1 MTAQRDT
8 PDVTTIVK
16 ITLKPVKSGTNRN
29 NRLSTRRDWLTN
41 CINTKSSQSKSKG
54 VSMANEV
61 VTTKKQGIASFLAQ
75 EAVKANVESVV
86 GAKDSQRFISSV
98 VSAVQTNPSLAECS
112 NSSIL
117 SAALLGHSLNLP
129 QSPQIGMF
137 YLVPFKNKTGTE
149 ATFQLSYRGMLQLAM
164 RSGQYKAINVTD
176 IRDGEL
182 VSYNPIEDSYDFEP
196 ETDINKRMNLAIVGY
211 YAYFEM
217 INGFKKGIYW
227 SKEQIEAHAK
237 KYSATYRKG
246 VGLWT
251 TDFDAMAKKTLLRQ
265 LISKWGIMSVEME
278 RAYVGDQAVIKEDGT
293 VDYIDNVP
301 DEPEKAVD
309 VYADVVEVE
318 DAKEE

>member
-1 MTAQRDT
+1 MGNE
-8 PDVTTIVK
+8 
-16 ITLKPVKSGTNRN
+16 LVKS
-29 NRLSTRRDWLTN
+29 
-41 CINTKSSQSKSKG
+41 
-54 VSMANEV
+54 E
-61 VTTKKQGIASFLAQ
+61 KKQGIAGFLAQ

-86 GAKDSQRFISSV
+86 GVKDSQRFISSV
-98 VSAVQTNPSLAECS
+98 VSAVQTNPALAECT
-112 NSSIL
+112 NQSIL

-176 IRDGEL
+176 IREGEIA
-182 VSYNPIEDSYDFEP
+182 SYNPIEDAYEFTP
-196 ETDINKRMNLAIVGY
+196 ETDINKRISLPIIGY

-227 SKEQIEAHAK
+227 SKEQIDKHAK

-246 VGLWT
+246 YGLWS
-251 TDFDAMAKKTLLRQ
+251 TDFDAMAKKTMLRQ

-278 RAYVGDQAVIKEDGT
+278 RAYVGDQAVIREDGT
-293 VDYIDNVP
+293 PDYIDNIP

-309 VYADVVEVE
+309 VLDVE
-318 DAKEE
+318 AKEITDEADGE

>member
-1 MTAQRDT
+1 M
-8 PDVTTIVK
+8 
-16 ITLKPVKSGTNRN
+16 G
-29 NRLSTRRDWLTN
+29 
-41 CINTKSSQSKSKG
+41 
-54 VSMANEV
+54 NEV
-61 VTTKKQGIASFLAQ
+61 AVKKEGIASFLAK

-86 GAKDSQRFISSV
+86 GVKDSQRFISSV
-98 VSAVQTNPSLAECS
+98 VSAVQTNQALVECT

-137 YLVPFKNKTGTE
+137 YLVPFKNKKKIKDEDGREKTVEIIE

-176 IRDGEL
+176 IREGEIA
-182 VSYNPIEDSYDFEP
+182 SYNPIEDTYEFTP
-196 ETDINKRMNLAIVGY
+196 ETDINKRMSLPIIGY

-246 VGLWT
+246 YGLWV
-251 TDFDAMAKKTLLRQ
+251 TDFDAMAKKTMLRQ

-278 RAYVGDQAVIKEDGT
+278 RAYVGDQAVIREDGT
-293 VDYIDNVP
+293 VDYIDNIP

-309 VYADVVEVE
+309 VFDTE
-318 DAKEE
+318 AKEITDETDGE

>member
-1 MTAQRDT
+1 
-8 PDVTTIVK
+8 
-16 ITLKPVKSGTNRN
+16 
-29 NRLSTRRDWLTN
+29 
-41 CINTKSSQSKSKG
+41 
-54 VSMANEV
+54 MANEV
-61 VTTKKQGIASFLAQ
+61 AVSKKEGIAAFLAK

-86 GAKDSQRFISSV
+86 GVKDSQRFISSV
-98 VSAVQTNPSLAECS
+98 VSAVQTNQQLSECT
-112 NSSIL
+112 NASIL

-137 YLVPFKNKTGTE
+137 YFVPYEDKKKGIKE

-182 VSYNPIEDSYDFEP
+182 VSYDPIEDAYVFAP
-196 ETDINKRMNLAIVGY
+196 ETDINKRMGLKVIGY

-237 KYSATYRKG
+237 KYSASYRNG
-246 VGLWT
+246 WSSSLWK
-251 TDFDAMAKKTLLRQ
+251 TDFDPMAKKTMLRQ

-278 RAYVGDQAVIKEDGT
+278 RAYVGDQAVIREDGT
-293 VDYIDNVP
+293 PDYIDNVP

-309 VYADVVEVE
+309 VFDVE
-318 DAKEE
+318 AKEITDEADGQ

>member
-1 MTAQRDT
+1 
-8 PDVTTIVK
+8 
-16 ITLKPVKSGTNRN
+16 
-29 NRLSTRRDWLTN
+29 
-41 CINTKSSQSKSKG
+41 
-54 VSMANEV
+54 MANEV
-61 VTTKKQGIASFLAQ
+61 ATTKKQGIASFLAQ

-86 GAKDSQRFISSV
+86 GVKDSQRFISSV
-98 VSAVQTNPSLAECS
+98 VSAVQTNPSLSECT
-112 NSSIL
+112 NASIL

-137 YLVPFKNKTGTE
+137 YLVPFKDTKKGVTE

-176 IRDGEL
+176 IRENE
-182 VSYNPIEDSYDFEP
+182 VASYNPIEDVYEFTP
-196 ETDINKRMNLAIVGY
+196 ETNMEKRMKLKVIGY

-217 INGFKKGIYW
+217 VNGFKKGIYW
-227 SKEQIEAHAK
+227 TKEQVDNHAK

-246 VGLWT
+246 YGLWS

-278 RAYVGDQAVIKEDGT
+278 EAYVSDQAVIRENKVPDY
-293 VDYIDNVP
+293 VDNIP

-309 VYADVVEVE
+309 ILDVEG
-318 DAKEE
+318 KEIENAESKVDG

>member
-1 MTAQRDT
+1 
-8 PDVTTIVK
+8 
-16 ITLKPVKSGTNRN
+16 
-29 NRLSTRRDWLTN
+29 
-41 CINTKSSQSKSKG
+41 
-54 VSMANEV
+54 MANEV
-61 VTTKKQGIASFLAQ
+61 IKSEKKLGIAGFLAQ

-86 GAKDSQRFISSV
+86 GVKDSQRFISSV

-246 VGLWT
+246 FGLWT

-309 VYADVVEVE
+309 VLDVEAVEVTDAE
-318 DAKEE
+318 D

>member
-1 MTAQRDT
+1 M
-8 PDVTTIVK
+8 
-16 ITLKPVKSGTNRN
+16 S
-29 NRLSTRRDWLTN
+29 
-41 CINTKSSQSKSKG
+41 
-54 VSMANEV
+54 NEV
-61 VTTKKQGIASFLAQ
+61 ATTKKMGIAGFLAQ
-75 EAVKANVESVV
+75 ESVKANVESVV
-86 GAKDSQRFISSV
+86 GVKDSQRFISSV
-98 VSAVQTNPSLAECS
+98 VSAVQTNPALAECT

-176 IRDGEL
+176 IREGEL
-182 VSYNPIEDSYDFEP
+182 VSYDPIEDAYEFAP
-196 ETDINKRMNLAIVGY
+196 ETDINKRIKLPIIGY

-227 SKEQIEAHAK
+227 SKDQVEAHAK

-246 VGLWT
+246 YGLWS
-251 TDFDAMAKKTLLRQ
+251 TDFDAMAKKTMLRQ

-278 RAYVGDQAVIKEDGT
+278 RAYVGDQAVIREDGT
-293 VDYIDNVP
+293 PDYIDNVP
-301 DEPEKAVD
+301 DEPVKAVD
-309 VYADVVEVE
+309 VFDTE
-318 DAKEE
+318 AKEIKDEADGQ